1 METVCAGCHGGRV
14 FAEYT
19 GTKADYPADIH
30 YSQAKKTCMDCHSA
44 DELHADGSDK
54 VNRFEATNL
63 PTCLSCHVELDL
75 DGNRYHAQH
84 IRDLA
89 CQVCHAQANKNCF
102 QCHQGGFQGREG
114 V

>member
-19 GTKADYPADIH
+19 GAKADYPADIH
-30 YSQAKKTCMDCHSA
+30 YTRTKKTFTFMDGHSV

-54 VNRFEATNL
+54 ANRFEATNL
-63 PTCLSCHVELDL
+63 PTCLACHVEQDL
-75 DGNRYHAQH
+75 DGNRYHTQH

-89 CQVCHAQANKNCF
+89 CQVCHARANKKCF
-102 QCHQGGFQGREG
+102 
-114 V
+114 